1 MIYPFIPIR
10 IFSAMLTQ
18 KCNLNCSYCFEHNKS
33 GKDMDPNRS
42 YDALTNSGKR
52 DVIPNYKSFI
62 IGGEPFCNYSWIEK
76 LNELIKS
83 NPVLTEKHKNDLIMS
98 NNSLITNGTL
108 LDKYQNEILNNNL
121 HLQISLDGTKKAHD
135 SCRVDYNNQG
145 SYDKIVSNIKL
156 LEDKDFS
163 NYSLHG
169 VLSSEN
175 YDQLYES
182 MINHIKELRKHNR
195 LLDTCRNL
203 VSLVLEDEITDEQID
218 TLIEQIY
225 KVTKYILT
233 NEDLNDV
240 PVDLR
245 KQMAINFLSRQGSS
259 ICSAG
264 SRMFMLDTSDK
275 VYACHRMNTFNSD
288 DLELYDIKDNEIKN
302 IDFYLSFM
310 KFNSIRY
317 HYGAIRN
324 IDKPNCRDEFW
335 VYICPATSFNVSNS
349 VFTDPAK
356 FNVLQTEVHR
366 AVIQIA
372 DYFDLDLTKNTDR
385 IKELRKRGKNKK

>member
-1 MIYPFIPIR
+1 MEIMRELPIVDAYH
-10 IFSAMLTQ
+10 FDNNVEEGEQTQ
-18 KCNLNCSYCFEHNKS
+18 IQVAFVPLAAN
-33 GKDMDPNRS
+33 
-42 YDALTNSGKR
+42 
-52 DVIPNYKSFI
+52 
-62 IGGEPFCNYSWIEK
+62 
-76 LNELIKS
+76 
-83 NPVLTEKHKNDLIMS
+83 NPEFTE
-98 NNSLITNGTL
+98 NNTL
-108 LDKYQNEILNNNL
+108 LGAQVQYKLVLRSFKISG
-121 HLQISLDGTKKAHD
+121 QI
-135 SCRVDYNNQG
+135 RQV
-145 SYDKIVSNIKL
+145 
-156 LEDKDFS
+156 
-163 NYSLHG
+163 
-169 VLSSEN
+169 
-175 YDQLYES
+175 
-182 MINHIKELRKHNR
+182 NHIKDLRKHNR

-203 VSLVLEDEITDEQID
+203 ISLVLEDEITDEQID
-218 TLIEQIY
+218 ILIEQIY
-225 KVTKYILT
+225 KVVKYILT
-233 NEDLNDV
+233 SEDLNDI
-240 PVDLR
+240 PIDLR

-335 VYICPATSFNVSNS
+335 IYICPATSFNVSNS
-349 VFTDPAK
+349 VFMDPAK
-356 FNVLQTEVHR
+356 FNVLQSEVHR